1 MFAVNNR
8 VKLDG
13 TPRKFNLSQ
22 RPKRKGGKCQNN
34 SSLSRGS
41 IDSTPTFLH
50 DYPKNFTVPFAV
62 HSIDILSLEVDH
74 GLARSF
80 KIRVVVVIWPN
91 IIR

>member
-1 MFAVNNR
+1 MGR
-8 VKLDG
+8 QE
-13 TPRKFNLSQ
+13 KFSL

-41 IDSTPTFLH
+41 IDSTYTSLH
-50 DYPKNFTVPFAV
+50 DIRRTSPFVV
-62 HSIDILSLEVDH
+62 HSMDILSLEVDH

-80 KIRVVVVIWPN
+80 KMCVVVVIWPN